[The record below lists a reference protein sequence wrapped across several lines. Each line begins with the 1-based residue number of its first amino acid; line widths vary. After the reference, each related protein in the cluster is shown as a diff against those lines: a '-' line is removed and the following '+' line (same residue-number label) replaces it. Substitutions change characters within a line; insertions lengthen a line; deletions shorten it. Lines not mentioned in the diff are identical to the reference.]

1 MGSPQ
6 IGRNTPPSRHKDMKI
21 SGPVPSRSMSL
32 PGGSC
37 EHNLPL
43 GMQGLS
49 INGHPPPSSIS
60 QSSARSVSRLQQII
74 SGSSSTD
81 NLQGMEDKSATRFR
95 LPPGQLLA
103 ATSES
108 FGSSSS
114 PPVGTSSSTTTTPAS
129 TPFSPARSFSDIQE
143 FRPGVPWQP
152 RAPPTEP
159 AQVYAKTLHHQAS
172 APDVRSMQHEP
183 SYSQLPGQPFPQGG
197 GMRPLRRPPS
207 LTSYHNPNS
216 TLPPGAFKARGAHS
230 DKQQGWLSNS
240 MPGPKGYLPTHSS
253 ISSPMASSQFGG
265 SNTPDNVFSPNAPPF
280 GSRPKQHILP
290 PRPGGNPPFNG
301 GGDVHGVGQLPARP
315 QALFT
320 GPQPFPPQPLAPPS
334 SSSDT
339 GSKWGSVGFSSHPP
353 TSITSSVWNSNPA
366 KPWNDGPHPSPS
378 VADPGPRFTSPPLQS
393 NTSATAGSSDR
404 FASSLSSAWDKEGL
418 QASQPKGLML
428 SPEPTFAE
436 WQAGKKA
443 HLSVFKLP
451 SNPPSEWL
459 LIKNVN
465 SQVSLL

>member
-6 IGRNTPPSRHKDMKI
+6 IGRNTPPSRNKDMKI

-32 PGGSC
+32 PGGSS
-37 EHNLPL
+37 EHNLSL

-81 NLQGMEDKSATRFR
+81 NLQGMEERSAPRFR

-103 ATSES
+103 ATSEPFS
-108 FGSSSS
+108 ASSS
-114 PPVGTSSSTTTTPAS
+114 PPAGTSSTTTTPAS

-152 RAPPTEP
+152 RALPTEP
-159 AQVYAKTLHHQAS
+159 AQVYAKTLHHQVS
-172 APDVRSMQHEP
+172 APDVRLVHNDP
-183 SYSQLPGQPFPQGG
+183 SHSQLPGQPYPQGG

-207 LTSYHNPNS
+207 LGTSYYNPNS
-216 TLPPGAFKARGAHS
+216 TLPPGGFKARGSQS
-230 DKQQGWLSNS
+230 DKQGWLSNS
-240 MPGPKGYLPTHSS
+240 MPGPKGFLPTHSS
-253 ISSPMASSQFGG
+253 ISSPMASSHFGG
-265 SNTPDNVFSPNAPPF
+265 SNTPDNVFSPSAPPF

-290 PRPGGNPPFNG
+290 PRPGGNPPFSG
-301 GGDVHGVGQLPARP
+301 GGDVGQPPTRP

-320 GPQPFPPQPLAPPS
+320 GPQPFPSQPLAPPS

-339 GSKWGSVGFSSHPP
+339 GKWGSVGFSSHPS
-353 TSITSSVWNSNPA
+353 TSITSSVWNSNPT
-366 KPWNDGPHPSPS
+366 KPWSEGPRPSPS
-378 VADPGPRFTSPPLQS
+378 VADPGPRFSSPPLQS
-393 NTSATAGSSDR
+393 NTSATAGSSNR

-418 QASQPKGLML
+418 HISQPKSLML

-465 SQVSLL
+465 SQVSML